1 MEKGSTSA
9 WLTGR
14 VPAVKIHRFS
24 WFFFTLCGDPF
35 RRRYTTV
42 YSYVGRNSI
51 KSNYWCWMLKSG
63 YKLTPCGWICQV
75 RLTYFSTAP
84 LEAVGVSAKYFSGR
98 RLFHLVAFFVCYF
111 LLSPLT
117 ILTTKNAVHLR
128 TSVLQAKWHHHKVF
142 VSNCFSMYVRIF
154 IEVLQATL
162 TNRHFHA
169 YLASQSNFSVSFF
182 LSLSLSVHLSLPPP
196 SSCLFISY
204 DNFSCI
210 IFRGFLW
217 RVRKTSRRY
226 CPNSCTCVSSWWL
239 SLFLEWVSTVH
250 RGSRMGVWSQ
260 NLLEVLS
267 KCLFLFRAVSEPF
280 ISLLCLG
287 SYYFCSKMARDKCVW
302 NLSSLEILH
311 SVLIVILEASFF
323 D

>member
-1 MEKGSTSA
+1 MGGCVGGMTSLMLDLILNKFFCSNKNGCCFCLKVSVVWVEMVTYSGKTTRKPSSSLFVTARMEKGSTSA

-35 RRRYTTV
+35 RRGYTTV

-128 TSVLQAKWHHHKVF
+128 TSVLQAKRHHHKVF

-196 SSCLFISY
+196 
-204 DNFSCI
+204 
-210 IFRGFLW
+210 
-217 RVRKTSRRY
+217 
-226 CPNSCTCVSSWWL
+226 
-239 SLFLEWVSTVH
+239 
-250 RGSRMGVWSQ
+250 
-260 NLLEVLS
+260 LL
-267 KCLFLFRAVSEPF
+267 
-280 ISLLCLG
+280 LLV
-287 SYYFCSKMARDKCVW
+287 Y
-302 NLSSLEILH
+302 
-311 SVLIVILEASFF
+311 LIW
-323 D
+323 